1 MPRRSSN
8 NNFDP
13 KERALAVAETEL
25 FLPRRIGAVDLGRVR
40 DVAALS
46 C

>member
-1 MPRRSSN
+1 MPLRSSN

-13 KERALAVAETEL
+13 KEKALAVAEAEL
-25 FLPRRIGAVDLGRVR
+25 FAPRRMGAVDLGCAR